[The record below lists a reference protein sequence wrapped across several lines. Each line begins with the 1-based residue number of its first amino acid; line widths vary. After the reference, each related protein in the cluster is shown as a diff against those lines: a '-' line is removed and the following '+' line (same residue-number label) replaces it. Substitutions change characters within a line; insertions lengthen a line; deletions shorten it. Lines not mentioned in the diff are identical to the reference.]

1 MVGRG
6 ARPHPGKGFC
16 IIQDNAG
23 NWLRFAELWG
33 SLFEHGV
40 QSLESDAD
48 KKPKPEP
55 SDKEKEAAKCP
66 ACGALW
72 PGNSDTC
79 AHCGHVRARKSAVVE
94 VAGEILELG
103 GQKKAADKQYSA
115 EYKADFYAQLLG
127 YALDTGS
134 KPGSAYYRYIEKFG
148 VAPSMKKPD
157 PITPSA
163 EVCRWVRSRNI
174 AYSKAMKTEERRSA

>member
-6 ARPHPGKGFC
+6 ARPHPGKDFC

-55 SDKEKEAAKCP
+55 SDKEKDAAKCP
-66 ACGALW
+66 SCGALW
-72 PGNSDTC
+72 PGNSDAC
-79 AHCGHVRARKSAVVE
+79 ANCGHVRARKSAVVE
-94 VAGEILELG
+94 VAGEMLELSSKP
-103 GQKKAADKQYSA
+103 KKDAYSM
-115 EYKADFYAQLLG
+115 EYKTAFYAQLLG
-127 YALDTGS
+127 YAAAKGQN
-134 KPGSAYYRYIEKFG
+134 PGSAYHRYHEKFG
-148 VAPSMKKPD
+148 VYPSMAKPD
-157 PITPSA
+157 PQAPTF
-163 EVCRWVRSRNI
+163 EVIQFIRSRNI
-174 AYSKAMKTEERRSA
+174 AYAKKRSA